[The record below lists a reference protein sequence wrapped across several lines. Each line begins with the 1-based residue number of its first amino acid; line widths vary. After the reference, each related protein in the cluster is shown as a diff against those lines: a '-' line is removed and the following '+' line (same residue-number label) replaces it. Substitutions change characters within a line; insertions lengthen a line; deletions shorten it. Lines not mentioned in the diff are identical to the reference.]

1 MAKSQTNY
9 ATHAANNLIDQA
21 QGLTKQL
28 GDQFQGMLGTAQG
41 RQTDTFNASFG
52 GLQDA
57 LKTGGY
63 DPAILETLRGDTQQF
78 AQTGGYDPAA
88 LNQIMG
94 GYSDL
99 ATTGGFTPEQSQA
112 FMRQATEGTQGTYGA
127 LEDQARRAS
136 VATGGQGTGGALSQ
150 MARQL
155 SQVQGRNTLDAEVAL
170 NERQTA
176 NKLAGLGGEAG
187 VSSDVAAGRRAGEGM
202 RLGLESGVQQGKLS
216 ANQMMNQLY
225 NTTTGQV
232 TDLGNQILKTLGLN
246 FATQEGAIN
255 ALTQLSKNPGF
266 FQTMIGDIIGLSGAA
281 AGVMGGMGG
290 MGGG

>member
-9 ATHAANNLIDQA
+9 ATNAANNLINQA
-21 QGLTKQL
+21 QGLTAPIQA
-28 GDQFQGMLGTAQG
+28 GFQNALDTATG
-41 RQTDTFNASFG
+41 RQTDVFNASFG

-57 LKTGGY
+57 LKTGGF
-63 DPAILETLRGDTQQF
+63 DPTTLEGLRSELGGF
-78 AQTGGYDPAA
+78 SQTGGYDPGQ
-88 LNQIMG
+88 LSQIMS

-112 FMRQATEGTQGTYGA
+112 FMRQATEGTQATYGA
-127 LEDQARRAS
+127 LEDQARRAQT
-136 VATGGQGTGGALSQ
+136 ATGGLGTGGALSQ

-187 VSSDVAAGRRAGEGM
+187 VSSDVAAGRRAGAGM
-202 RLGLESGVQQGKLS
+202 QLGLEGAVAGGKLS
-216 ANQMMNQLY
+216 ANQMLNSLY
-225 NTTTGQV
+225 NTQTGQV

-281 AGVMGGMGG
+281 AGVMGA